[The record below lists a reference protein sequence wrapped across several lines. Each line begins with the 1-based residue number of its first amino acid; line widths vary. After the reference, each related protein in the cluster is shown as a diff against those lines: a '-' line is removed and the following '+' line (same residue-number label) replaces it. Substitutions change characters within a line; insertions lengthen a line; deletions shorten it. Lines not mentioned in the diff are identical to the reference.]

1 MTDLERLLAVEEI
14 KKLKARYFRCM
25 DTKDW
30 AGMVEVY
37 APDATADFRAESP
50 DGFVRGAAD
59 IVAYTRGSIAK
70 VTTVHHGHMPE
81 INILSASEA
90 TGIGAMEDLV
100 FWPEGEGIKRA
111 DGARIS
117 RLHGFGHYH
126 ETYRL
131 HGGGPTPG
139 WRIQTLRLSRLY
151 VNVA

>member
-1 MTDLERLLAVEEI
+1 MTDHERLLAVEKI

-50 DGFVRGAAD
+50 DGFVQGAAD
-59 IVAYTRGSIAK
+59 IVAYTRASIEN

-81 INILSASEA
+81 IKILSSNEA
-90 TGIGAMEDLV
+90 MGIWAMEDLL

-126 ETYRL
+126 ETYRV
-131 HGGGPTPG
+131 HDGQ

-151 VNVA
+151 VNVT

>member
-1 MTDLERLLAVEEI
+1 MTDHERLLAVEEI

-50 DGFVRGAAD
+50 DGFVKGAAS
-59 IVAYTRGSIAK
+59 IVAYTRASIEN

-81 INILSASEA
+81 INILSSNEA
-90 TGIGAMEDLV
+90 MGIWAMEDLL

-126 ETYRL
+126 ETYRV
-131 HGGGPTPG
+131 HDGQ

-151 VNVA
+151 VNVT